1 MNWRRKDE
9 IVDDNV
15 VVRWW
20 CYIIVTITISYC
32 IWSVYYYV
40 DVGLAC
46 LGDVV
51 DIGWV
56 EKQHKNISVNIYIT
70 KILNTTSWCRF
81 GCFSLPQCRTPGLHY
96 SFSCLSVCLFILSI
110 YLSFSWLV
118 WLLSILLNFHMYI
131 YRVKTNFLI
140 SLLLH
145 YSIINHNE
153 TKPNHLQYSTI
164 LCMMCMLQIYVI
176 IQHSIILLI

>member
-1 MNWRRKDE
+1 M
-9 IVDDNV
+9 
-15 VVRWW
+15 
-20 CYIIVTITISYC
+20 YIKCVLLC
-32 IWSVYYYV
+32 W
-40 DVGLAC
+40 AC

-56 EKQHKNISVNIYIT
+56 EKQHKNISVNIYRT

-96 SFSCLSVCLFILSI
+96 SFSCLSVCLSCLSI
-110 YLSFSWLV
+110 YRLVGWFGCYRFS
-118 WLLSILLNFHMYI
+118 STIIYI
-131 YRVKTNFLI
+131 YSVKPNFLI

-164 LCMMCMLQIYVI
+164 CMICMLRIYVI
-176 IQHSIILLI
+176 IQHSIIHLI